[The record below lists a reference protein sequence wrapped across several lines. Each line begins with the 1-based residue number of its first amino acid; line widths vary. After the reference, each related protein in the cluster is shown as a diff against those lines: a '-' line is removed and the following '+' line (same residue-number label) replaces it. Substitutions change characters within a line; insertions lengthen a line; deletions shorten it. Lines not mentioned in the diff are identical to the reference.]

1 MANHIKIIAFCF
13 LLSFTSCNS
22 YLDIKPD
29 KSQVVPES
37 AEDLWAL
44 LNNTTKMNI
53 YYPSFGE
60 ISCDN
65 YYLDENTWNVLT
77 DLDARNAY
85 IWDDQI
91 FLDSDNNEWSY
102 GYVTIFTA
110 NVVLET
116 LEKNKEQISRP
127 DHDRLKGTALFFRS
141 YAYFQLAQI
150 YMEPY
155 ESASAQKKLGLPLR
169 LDPDLNKKSVRS
181 TMLETYS
188 QIMEDVKMAVDL
200 LPEKTDVKTLPS
212 KSAAIGLFSKIYLI
226 MGDYSKAEQMADDCL
241 KSTESKII
249 DFNMVNSSLSS
260 PFKRF
265 NEEVIFHS
273 SMLSKTVL
281 RSPRHKVDSILIKSY
296 AENDLR
302 KKIYFKSEATGGYS
316 FKGGYDGS
324 SSLFNGIAVD
334 EMLLI
339 KSECQIRQD
348 KLKQGLQTLNLFLA
362 NRIDKN
368 DFHPLELDDRKNL
381 LLIVLDHRRK
391 ELILRGTRWSDL
403 RRLNRESGLQ
413 NIIKRKLGEKVYE
426 LLPNSPMYTLPI
438 PRRVIERTGMEQ
450 NLR

>member
-1 MANHIKIIAFCF
+1 
-13 LLSFTSCNS
+13 
-22 YLDIKPD
+22 
-29 KSQVVPES
+29 
-37 AEDLWAL
+37 
-44 LNNTTKMNI
+44 
-53 YYPSFGE
+53 
-60 ISCDN
+60 
-65 YYLDENTWNVLT
+65 
-77 DLDARNAY
+77 
-85 IWDDQI
+85 
-91 FLDSDNNEWSY
+91 
-102 GYVTIFTA
+102 
-110 NVVLET
+110 
-116 LEKNKEQISRP
+116 
-127 DHDRLKGTALFFRS
+127 
-141 YAYFQLAQI
+141 
-150 YMEPY
+150 
-155 ESASAQKKLGLPLR
+155 
-169 LDPDLNKKSVRS
+169 
-181 TMLETYS
+181 
-188 QIMEDVKMAVDL
+188 
-200 LPEKTDVKTLPS
+200 
-212 KSAAIGLFSKIYLI
+212 